1 MMKTTMMM
9 NTKKSQFLGALIPA
23 LVSAAALLALPTS
36 VHAAPGDTVGTV
48 THLSGLLSVQR
59 ADGSTR
65 LLSLQSPLLE
75 GDVLATQADSFARI
89 KFVDQSEMVIRPDS
103 QLKIAEFSYREL
115 EPQGDRIRFE
125 LLKGGF
131 RAVTGKLGQRN
142 HAAVSYETPQGAI
155 KPLGTHLGALFCAN
169 DCGGVPTPTGKTPD
183 NGLHVDVAAGA
194 VVVTP
199 KLTVALPGASSVP
212 ATPPSQGG
220 APGSSNAAGTS
231 VPGDRSAAAV
241 RPSPTTP
248 VGGVSPTLPSTPQL
262 PSLAPG
268 SGAPAVVL
276 NAGQFGYL
284 PPPQNGVQPPLVLV
298 PPSQAVQVRMPAS
311 ISQNRPSSGATN
323 KSSDPEC
330 VVQ

>member
-1 MMKTTMMM
+1 MSKS
-9 NTKKSQFLGALIPA
+9 KKPSSSSFYSLL
-23 LVSAAALLALPTS
+23 ALLAACCLQAAPGS
-36 VHAAPGDTVGTV
+36 AQAAPGDVVGTI

-65 LLSLQSPLLE
+65 LLSLQSQLLD
-75 GDVLATQADSFARI
+75 GDTLSTQADAFARI
-89 KFVDQSEMVIRPDS
+89 KFADQSEMVIRPDS
-103 QLKIAEFSYREL
+103 QLRIAEFTYHEA
-115 EPQGDRIRFE
+115 EPQMDRARFE
-125 LLKGGF
+125 LLRGGF

-194 VVVTP
+194 IVVTP
-199 KLTVALPGASSVP
+199 KLTVALPTSGTGS
-212 ATPPSQGG
+212 TPVAPSSQGS
-220 APGSSNAAGTS
+220 APGSSTATVNPSAG
-231 VPGDRSAAAV
+231 
-241 RPSPTTP
+241 P
-248 VGGVSPTLPSTPQL
+248 VGGVSPTLSTTPQPPSTV
-262 PSLAPG
+262 PG
-268 SGAPAVVL
+268 SGAPTPAVVL

-311 ISQNRPSSGATN
+311 ISQNNPQGSATS
-323 KSSDPEC
+323 KITDPEC